1 MEEIKVGSW
10 VKYKVEDVKYSS
22 DPFFIPSSTGGQK
35 EVYAVVIQVDG
46 NNCTITYKDELFGI
60 STFKNVI
67 TSINSV
73 EVILP

>member
-22 DPFFIPSSTGGQK
+22 DPFFISSSTGGQK

-46 NNCTITYKDELFGI
+46 NNCTITYKDELSGVP
-60 STFKNVI
+60 TFKNVI